1 MDFYV
6 SRTVTFD
13 LPDSWGDNVHLVNE
27 RGYVN
32 SHVAAYPV
40 FLHGVIRRW
49 FEFWFSLKL
58 LFRTSCY
65 DCIAV
70 GRFGLWVPILVSLLF
85 LKRRVVLMDV
95 EWPKVK
101 RGLFNKA
108 ASLGSVA
115 VCCFTSEEIRRYSL
129 QYNIPK
135 NKFKLVQAPFDSKNV
150 IDTIDGGYVFAG
162 GYQARDWET
171 FLAAIKGLPYKV
183 RIFTREV
190 LEPLSDNVTVEHS
203 NAEDYY
209 LAMAHASCV
218 VVPIRPEPMRITGM
232 MTWTNAMAMGKTVIV
247 SEPLGAPDYIDHG
260 VSGFVV
266 NYADVEE
273 LRKYIKLVMEDNN
286 LRTRVGQEAKKR
298 AHFQSSPDV
307 YRNKILGLFES

>member
-1 MDFYV
+1 MNFYV

-13 LPDSWGDNVHLVNE
+13 LPDSWGNNVHIINE

-32 SHVAAYPV
+32 SHVEAYPI

-58 LFRTSCY
+58 LLNTSSY

-70 GRFGLWVPILVSLLF
+70 GRFGLWVPILASLLF

-101 RGLFNKA
+101 RGLFNRA

-129 QYNIPK
+129 QYRIPIS
-135 NKFKLVQAPFDSKNV
+135 KFKLVQAPFDSKNI
-150 IDTIDGGYVFAG
+150 IDPVDGGYIFAG
-162 GYQARDWET
+162 GYQARDWKT
-171 FLAAIKGLPYKV
+171 FLAAVEGLPYKV
-183 RIFTREV
+183 RIFTSEV
-190 LEPLSDNVTVEHS
+190 LEPLSDNVTIEHS
-203 NAEDYY
+203 NSKDYY

-232 MTWTNAMAMGKTVIV
+232 MTWANAMAMGKTVIV
-247 SEPLGAPDYIDHG
+247 TEPLGATDYIDHG
-260 VSGFVV
+260 VSGYIV

-273 LRKYIKLVMEDNN
+273 LRKYIMLVMDDKC
-286 LRTRVGQEAKKR
+286 LRIRVGLEAKKR
-298 AHFQSSPDV
+298 AYCQSSPEV
-307 YRNKILGLFES
+307 YRKKILNLFLN